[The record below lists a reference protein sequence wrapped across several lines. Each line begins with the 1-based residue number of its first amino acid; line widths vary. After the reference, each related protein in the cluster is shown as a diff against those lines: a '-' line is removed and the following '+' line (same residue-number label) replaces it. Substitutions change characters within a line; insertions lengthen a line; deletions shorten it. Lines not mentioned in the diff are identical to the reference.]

1 MNLPERSLEKVPLL
15 GHISQPL
22 AYAEQLLQQFTQLAR
37 LASAAQ
43 LPMALAEAAA
53 QLSGCRLAQLY
64 LLDSTHTR
72 LTLAAEWLDGQAAE
86 HEASMP
92 SEPAAGV

>member
-22 AYAEQLLQQFTQLAR
+22 AYAEQLLQLFFVLAR

-64 LLDSTHTR
+64 LAD
-72 LTLAAEWLDGQAAE
+72 
-86 HEASMP
+86 
-92 SEPAAGV
+92 